1 MPKPIHD
8 RGLLR
13 PVDVSRLQQV
23 FDEVC
28 RRRDIVPE
36 TEEAREVALTLLAL
50 YEGGMTDEDM
60 LLAALAFRR
69 PEQHSA

>member
-13 PVDVSRLQQV
+13 PVDVSRLQSV

-28 RRRDIVPE
+28 SRRNIVPE

-50 YEGGMTDEDM
+50 
-60 LLAALAFRR
+60 
-69 PEQHSA
+69 